1 MSKEV
6 YAFQQGYICALAC
19 IAKGHGEST
28 ELEEALRALGPVDW
42 NRIEAYDKEALQETI
57 KRVKRKQRQVKP

>member
-1 MSKEV
+1 MSTEG

-19 IAKGHGEST
+19 IAKGHGESS

-42 NRIEAYDKEALQETI
+42 DMIESYDKEALQETI
-57 KRVKRKQRQVKP
+57 KRVRRKQRKQQP